1 MGLGLVVSGVSAYAF
16 LALSARGLGPTAF
29 APLSVLWATL
39 FVAGPGLFQPVE
51 QELTRS
57 ISARIAAGTGYS
69 TLLRRAVLVTVGL
82 FAVVLVIAVAASSFI
97 VDELFAGKWSL
108 WVALVVGVGGYAVSH
123 VVRGCLAASQD
134 FTRYASWFVADGIV
148 KALPCILIAAVSATV
163 GWYAFVLAI
172 AAYAGALVAGRGIRI
187 DRSADEVD
195 SPWSELTRSMGHL
208 LMSSVAVAALLNA
221 GTVSVEL
228 LAGPGESDRAG
239 IFLTGLVIARM
250 PLFFYQAVQA
260 ALLPR
265 LTEVATKGRTR
276 DFRSILW
283 QMMGLLGVLT
293 ILTIVAAL
301 IGGSWAVGLLFGPS
315 YRALTGVD
323 MAMLALASMLAMAAL
338 TLGQALIA
346 LHRQALV
353 WWPWILGLLVF
364 AVTVLVASDDL
375 FVRVEAASVASSAV
389 VLVAMAAQTLP
400 LLGRT
405 PSVALDT
412 GDLLEAL
419 HELPLEGP

>member
-16 LALSARGLGPTAF
+16 LAMSARGLGPTAF

-57 ISARIAAGTGYS
+57 ISARLAEGSGYS
-69 TLLRRAVLVTVGL
+69 TLLRRAVMLTAGL
-82 FAVVLVIAVAASSFI
+82 FAAVLVVAVAASSFI
-97 VDELFAGKWSL
+97 VNELFAGQWSL

-123 VVRGCLAASQD
+123 VVRGCLAASQQ
-134 FTRYASWFVADGIV
+134 FNRYSAWFVADGLA
-148 KALPCILIAAVSATV
+148 KAVPCAVIAAASASI
-163 GWYAFVLAI
+163 GWYALVLAV
-172 AAYAGALVAGRGIRI
+172 AAYVGALVAGRGVRI
-187 DRSADEVD
+187 DRSADEPD
-195 SPWSELTRSMGHL
+195 SSWAELTRSMSHL
-208 LMSSVAVAALLNA
+208 LASSVAVAALLNA
-221 GTVSVEL
+221 GTVAVEL
-228 LAGPGESDRAG
+228 LAGPGESDMAG

-265 LTEVATKGRTR
+265 LTAVATKGQVR
-276 DFRSILW
+276 DFRTILW

-293 ILTIVAAL
+293 VLTIGASLVA
-301 IGGSWAVGLLFGPS
+301 GSWAVGLLFGPS
-315 YRALTGVD
+315 YRALSGSD
-323 MAMLALASMLAMAAL
+323 MALLALASMLAMAAL

-346 LHRQALV
+346 LHRQSLV
-353 WWPWILGLLVF
+353 WWPWVLGLAVF
-364 AVTVLVASDDL
+364 AVTVVVASDDL
-375 FVRVEAASVASSAV
+375 FVRVEVASVVSSAV
-389 VLVAMAAQTLP
+389 VLVAMAAQTIP

-405 PSVALDT
+405 ASTALDT